1 MRRCRKA
8 CFLSSVSI
16 HKHTNIY
23 KGDVIVIERYTLP
36 AMGRIWKDEYRLG
49 LWLKI
54 EIAACEGWAR
64 VGKIPPEAVEV
75 IRKKADFSWD
85 RVKEIEETTQHD
97 VLAFLTNVAENV
109 GDEAKYIHIGLTS
122 SDVLDTALSLQL
134 VEASDILLAKMD
146 KLIDVLGKKALLYKD
161 TLQMGRSHGI
171 HAEPITFGL
180 KFALWY
186 DEIRRQKERLVFAR
200 EEIRFGK
207 VSGAVGTFANVD
219 PEVEVWVC
227 ESLGLKPAPVST
239 QIIQRDRHAFFVT
252 TLAGIGASLDKI
264 ATEIRNLQ
272 RTDVHEV
279 EEAFSKGQKGSSAMP
294 HKKNPIIGERICG
307 MARIL
312 RGNAQ
317 VALENVALWHERDIS
332 HSSAERV
339 ILPDSTIA
347 LDYILQKAIDMID
360 NLRVFP
366 EQMLE
371 NIEKVYGLIFSQRL
385 MLSLVEKGMSRE
397 DSYALV
403 QKNAMESWDERRS
416 FKDIVME
423 DKEIMGTL
431 TVDEME
437 ELFDYSYHTKNIDYI
452 FRRVG
457 LLK

>member
-1 MRRCRKA
+1 MQ
-8 CFLSSVSI
+8 
-16 HKHTNIY
+16 
-23 KGDVIVIERYTLP
+23 
-36 AMGRIWKDEYRLG
+36 
-49 LWLKI
+49 
-54 EIAACEGWAR
+54 
-64 VGKIPPEAVEV
+64 
-75 IRKKADFSWD
+75 
-85 RVKEIEETTQHD
+85 EIEETTQHD

-109 GDEAKYIHIGLTS
+109 GDEAKYIHLGLTS

-134 VEASDILLAKMD
+134 IEASDILLEKMD
-146 KLIDVLGKKALLYKD
+146 RLIKVLGEKALEYKD

-186 DEIRRQKERLVFAR
+186 DEIRRQKERLAFAK
-200 EEIRFGK
+200 EEIRFGQ

-219 PEVEVWVC
+219 PEVEEWVC
-227 ESLGLKPAPVST
+227 KSLGLKPEPVST
-239 QIIQRDRHAFFVT
+239 QIIQRDRHAFYVT
-252 TLAGIGASLDKI
+252 TLAGIASSLDKI

-279 EEAFSKGQKGSSAMP
+279 EEAFAKGQKGSSAMP
-294 HKKNPIIGERICG
+294 HKKNPIIAERICG

-347 LDYILQKAIDMID
+347 LDYMLAKAIQMLD
-360 NLRVFP
+360 NLTVYP

-371 NIEKVYGLIFSQRL
+371 NMEKVYGLIFSQRL
-385 MLSLVEKGMSRE
+385 MLSLVDKGISRE
-397 DSYALV
+397 ESYALV
-403 QKNAMESWDERRS
+403 QKNAMEAWDKKRS
-416 FKDIVME
+416 FKDIVLE
-423 DKEIMGTL
+423 DKGIMSIL
-431 TVDEME
+431 SLEEVE

-452 FRRVG
+452 FKRVG

>member
-1 MRRCRKA
+1 M
-8 CFLSSVSI
+8 
-16 HKHTNIY
+16 
-23 KGDVIVIERYTLP
+23 IERYTLP
-36 AMGRIWKDEYRLG
+36 AMGKIWKDEYRLE

-54 EIAACEGWAR
+54 EIAACEGWAK

-75 IRKKADFSWD
+75 IREKADFSWE

-109 GDEAKYIHIGLTS
+109 GDEAKYIHLGLTS
-122 SDVLDTALSLQL
+122 SDVLDTGLSLQL

-146 KLIDVLGKKALLYKD
+146 RLIDVLGRKALEYKD

-180 KFALWY
+180 RFALWY
-186 DEIRRQKERLVFAR
+186 DEIKRQKQRLVFAK

-219 PEVEVWVC
+219 PEVEEWVC
-227 ESLGLKPAPVST
+227 ESLGLQPAPVST
-239 QIIQRDRHAFFVT
+239 QIIQRDRHAFYVT
-252 TLAGIGASLDKI
+252 TLAGIASSLDKI

-279 EEAFSKGQKGSSAMP
+279 EEAFAKGQKGSSAMP
-294 HKKNPIIGERICG
+294 HKKNPIIAERICG
-307 MARIL
+307 MARVL

-317 VALENVALWHERDIS
+317 VALENVALWHDRDIS

-347 LDYILQKAIDMID
+347 LDYILEKAIQMLD
-360 NLRVFP
+360 NLAVFP

-371 NIEKVYGLIFSQRL
+371 NIVKVYGLIFSQRL
-385 MLSLVEKGMSRE
+385 MLFLVNKGMSRE

-403 QKNAMESWDERRS
+403 QKNAMMAWDEKRS
-416 FKDIVME
+416 FKDIVLE
-423 DKEIMGTL
+423 DKDIMGIL
-431 TVDEME
+431 SAKDID

-452 FRRVG
+452 FKRVG